1 MSAIDP
7 TVPVDTEPRF
17 QGAAR
22 MREHRQ
28 WLKDFAV
35 AFQARHQATGLDPS
49 SWTGEFKVP
58 TAAPGTP
65 KAGDFFI
72 TDNGQLNV
80 YDSGVALHPAG
91 DLELATKTAFLQTT
105 TPVGWTR
112 LTTGPTGGGLRY
124 RASGTP
130 TSATASDVSG
140 TFAHSGGLIQAA
152 GIGGGGS
159 SYYTTLPGTHAAF
172 LYHDVLEASRS

>member
-7 TVPVDTEPRF
+7 TVPQDTEPRS

-28 WLKDFAV
+28 WLKDFANTFLV
-35 AFQARHQATGLDPS
+35 RHQGSGLDPS
-49 SWTGEFKVP
+49 TWTGELKVDV
-58 TAAPGTP
+58 AAPGTP

-72 TDNGQLNV
+72 TDTGQVNA
-80 YDSGVALHPAG
+80 YDSAPSGHPAG
-91 DLELATKTAFLQTT
+91 DLELATKTAFLQAT

-124 RASGTP
+124 LASGTP
-130 TSATASDVSG
+130 TSASASDVG
-140 TFAHSGGLIQAA
+140 AALTHSGGNVFGFGA
-152 GIGGGGS
+152 GGGDPF
-159 SYYTTLPGTHAAF
+159 YTTLPGNHAAF
-172 LYHDVLEASRS
+172 LYYDILEASRS